1 MLWSSGPGQLVKAG
15 IGSITKA
22 LTTLGHARSLAR
34 RPATICANWE
44 EREAMA
50 KWQKTGATATGA
62 TATAMVAKL
71 ATLDS
76 SARFQEARQFSSG
89 LICHKMN

>member
-62 TATAMVAKL
+62 TATGATATAMVAKL

-76 SARFQEARQFSSG
+76 SARFQEA
-89 LICHKMN
+89 